1 MDISTIIGL
10 FLGVALVIGAI
21 VTGDSPVIFLN
32 VPSLMIV
39 VGGTLGVTLIKNE
52 LRAVF
57 GMLGVIKKA
66 FLAKLPTPESLI
78 AEMVTLAKTARKESL
93 LALEKV
99 PIHDNFMKFGLGMA
113 VDGTE
118 PKDIRAVLETEVA
131 YQVARHRAGQNIL
144 EGIGASAP
152 AFGMIGTLIG
162 LVQMLTS
169 MDDPKNI
176 GPAMAVAILTTL
188 YGAIIANLI
197 ALPLADKLKT
207 RSAAETLIRQIIT
220 DGILSI
226 AEGDHPL
233 SMEQKLK
240 AFLEPKRREA
250 GSKAA

>member
-162 LVQMLTS
+162 LVQMLANMS
-169 MDDPKNI
+169 DPSNI
-176 GPAMAVAILTTL
+176 GPAMAVALLTTF
-188 YGAIIANLI
+188 YGALLANIIFI
-197 ALPLADKLKT
+197 PLAGKLRL
-207 RSAAETLIRQIIT
+207 RSSEEVQVREIMTE
-220 DGILSI
+220 GILSI
-226 AEGDHPL
+226 SNGVNPRIV
-233 SMEQKLK
+233 EQRLH
-240 AFLEPKRREA
+240 AFLPPKYRTEA
-250 GSKAA
+250 A